1 MFKRN
6 ILKRA
11 FTIVVAAATVV
22 TTVFPATALAAPDSD
37 GLLLSDAAV
46 SSEEDITVDD
56 ETDEVIVDAEDVT
69 AEEVVDGESQSVTYD
84 FSKLKA
90 VDGFGGLGYTVDP
103 DTGAA
108 VFESTAGYQT
118 TFFEIPEDIVGK
130 GITKITVNSTDV
142 PYAGTTKIGAV
153 PDWDDGKLLKV
164 GYGYNFV
171 AVSAD
176 EGMKATVFG
185 IMLSDSG
192 KTINATDVTFEFDD
206 SVKPVKKGNYTF
218 DFSKYTGS
226 ADKEALVEIL
236 KLDPTK
242 IPAGTPADLDG
253 ASYEYSGG
261 KLIVTCT
268 KQYGQ
273 IFFRLPEE
281 TDDMVISSAEWIPT
295 EGSNTQG
302 LCCKLLTVDDF
313 TGANNNNRGGDVGCN
328 WNGPKTSASS
338 AELGLACR
346 YVAFMCMSPNATV
359 EEPQVYS
366 FDCVNIEYTPFERII
381 KEANMIKAE
390 DSNFEVES
398 LDDIFWYDCSGS
410 KEHLEIGEYEADEAL
425 NDACG
430 SQYLYSAHYGEA
442 GYGEKLE
449 YFQALELI
457 PGDHYEF
464 SVLIKSDEPE
474 SGATADVKLSISDVD
489 VKPIKVDNPVSLAD
503 GWTTASGEFIVPASD
518 ADYVSGVLS
527 IEAKNVNG
535 FAIDKVVFAHKTVP
549 HVQKDIPNFY
559 EEIAKQGIEYSGVC
573 LPSSIFAEGNEMQ
586 LELAFKHFNSI
597 TCENEMKPDSILGSK
612 PVIGE
617 DGYPVLN
624 FATPDSMAQTIVD
637 YNKANGTNIKM
648 RGHVFVWHSQTPSWF
663 FRKNFDS
670 AADYVDKKE
679 MNKRIEWYI
688 KTVGEHFDTKF
699 PGLIY
704 AWDVVNEQAD
714 DNGGIRMGSDW
725 ANIYKGSSEYITN
738 AFIYAD
744 KYVAKDTI
752 LCYNDYNECNGTK
765 CDTIC
770 GFLRDI
776 KKNVSPERKI
786 GAGMQSHHDMAT
798 PTNAQIEEAVRKYA
812 EIADVINVTELDVK
826 STMGFDGK
834 DLDTEFNSQAWR
846 YYDIYQILEKVNAE
860 YENKKVQGVTIWGL
874 YDTISWLK
882 TSNNVGGS
890 ADGKTPQYPLLFD
903 DNLQAK
909 PAYWALIEGTDGLLP
924 RINQVEVVQVA
935 DVDPYKYG
943 KEYNVHIEEEGE
955 VLDYSFIPVWD
966 NNGVD
971 IKVSINSLPAI
982 IDQDFGEIG
991 GFFSTSREL
1000 ENTYVEATE
1009 ITAKKEYVI
1018 HKDFDESFNK
1028 TNGKF
1033 LFDIAILFGDGGW
1046 VAYNDYTAQAAPWAE
1061 KSSQFL
1067 AEAIFKPF
1075 LAIGSGTPEIDGEF
1089 DAVWDNVDPVDLSIK
1104 VSDGGGVPKAT
1115 AQVGFLWDYD
1125 YLYALAV
1132 VTDEVLDS
1140 TGTGGDHTKD
1150 SFEVFID
1157 ENNAKSGS
1165 YQEDDKQY
1173 RINIENEAT
1182 FKGDKCNEDNCLHVV
1197 KKTDNGYVVEAA
1209 YKWTDISP
1217 AVGSMIGIETQINDC
1232 EGGKRLGTVSW
1243 FDQTGNGWQNPSV
1256 FGTAILTNGVD
1267 NASEFYVQPISDYTY
1282 TGSAICPK
1290 VCVKNNNTLL
1300 KAGTDYTVSYKNNIN
1315 VASKEAEAAPTVVI
1329 TGKGAYEGSVEAKF
1343 SILKADIADVEF
1355 SVKELVNATDKELVN
1370 APTSVTFNGKKVDAS
1385 HYAVKYVLSD
1395 ESVVDAVPAEYRGY
1409 VSVKLVA
1416 AENSSFVGETECAE
1430 FQVIGKDQVIADTLT
1445 VTLPKSVAFTGE
1457 AITFTDKQLVVKAGK
1472 KVLKAGD
1479 DDNADYKVS
1488 YENNVDVGTATVTIT
1503 GNGTVNPEAG
1513 VVIGT
1518 VSKTFEITG
1527 TPVSKLKITLPKS
1540 VYYTGEAID
1549 LVSQLSVKDGKKAV
1563 SDLTDKHFEIGA
1575 PIESGYTVSVT
1586 NNTEIGT
1593 ASVIISGLGKYT
1605 GVVTKNVEIIGFDL
1619 GKAAVKATAHTFDGT
1634 AFVPEAT
1641 VTYTVKDNAQAE
1653 ILTAKGYTAANGKAL
1668 KKGSKITLTAGKDFE
1683 VETVSGG
1690 TDAGKAVYAV
1700 NGKQYFSGTK
1710 KFNVTIAKAPIK
1722 DASVAEIDAVTYDK
1736 TAQKPEIGAT
1746 YKTMSLVAGTD
1757 FTAAYAKNVNAGTAK
1772 VTLKGKGNYT
1782 GSTVVNFT
1790 INPAVISDYFEAT
1803 ATDVL
1808 VAKGF
1813 KKTKVTVKDANGKA
1827 AKVNKD
1833 YEKAIKYMV
1842 DGVEATDVK
1851 AGTVVTAVVTGKGN
1865 YTGTIS
1871 ADYLVAKADL
1881 SKAKIVVKDDVK
1893 YAYTGKAVEVN
1904 EGDLLVYFGKDK
1916 ANALTVDD
1924 FEVVSY
1930 ADTHTTVGTH
1940 KFTIQGTAVEGSENC
1955 YIGTATGKF
1964 TIGKKSFS
1972 IISSIQNFFGNLF

>member
-69 AEEVVDGESQSVTYD
+69 AEEVVDGESQSVTYT
-84 FSKLKA
+84 FSELETVQLFSEVDVKA
-90 VDGFGGLGYTVDP
+90 DGSATFASNAT
-103 DTGAA
+103 
-108 VFESTAGYQT
+108 YQSN
-118 TFFEIPEDIVGK
+118 FYAIPSELVGK
-130 GITKITVNSTDV
+130 GITSVKVNLLPDGKAEEFGCEPNFANATVKLGKGVFWDEGLASGPNSNIVNLSADIGSTVDSI
-142 PYAGTTKIGAV
+142 AIMLINNESKIGA
-153 PDWDDGKLLKV
+153 
-164 GYGYNFV
+164 
-171 AVSAD
+171 SS
-176 EGMKATVFG
+176 
-185 IMLSDSG
+185 I
-192 KTINATDVTFEFDD
+192 TFTYDD
-206 SVKPVKKGNYTF
+206 SFKPSKKSSYTF
-218 DFSKYTGS
+218 DFSKNQ
-226 ADKEALVEIL
+226 
-236 KLDPTK
+236 
-242 IPAGTPADLDG
+242 PAAAAMQS
-253 ASYEYSGG
+253 ASYRYEDG
-261 KLIVTCT
+261 KLIIET
-268 KQYGQ
+268 YANWGQ
-273 IFFRLPEE
+273 IFFELPKE
-281 TDDMVISSAEWIPT
+281 TEGMVITSAEWIPT
-295 EGSNTQG
+295 EGAKNTG
-302 LCCKLLTVDDF
+302 MCCKLLSEADF
-313 TGANNNNRGGDVGCN
+313 NTDNKGGDVGYN
-328 WNGPKTSASS
+328 YNGPKANAGSD
-338 AELGLACR
+338 ELGLSCR
-346 YVAFMCMSPNATV
+346 YIAFMNMDGSATADA
-359 EEPQVYS
+359 PCVYS
-366 FDCVNIEYTPFERII
+366 FDCVKVEYKDFVRKI
-381 KEANMIKAE
+381 KEENMLSAE

-398 LDDIFWYDCSGS
+398 LDSINWVDGDNSKTNLSVKAYDDG
-410 KEHLEIGEYEADEAL
+410 EAL
-425 NDACG
+425 NATCG
-430 SQYLYSAHYGEA
+430 SKYLNSDNYGEY
-442 GYGEKLE
+442 GFGEKLV
-449 YFQALELI
+449 YNDALELI
-457 PGDHYEF
+457 PGDHYEY
-464 SVLIKSDEPE
+464 SLKVKSDAPADK
-474 SGATADVKLSISDVD
+474 ATAKVNLTVDGVALEALKIDGDV
-489 VKPIKVDNPVSLAD
+489 VSLED
-503 GWTTASGEFIVPASD
+503 GWVIASGEFVAPESSND
-518 ADYVSGVLS
+518 FVYGTLS
-527 IEAKNVNG
+527 VEAVNAKG
-535 FAIDKVVFAHKTVP
+535 LAIDEVIFAHKTVP

-586 LELAFKHFNSI
+586 LELAFKHFNSV

-648 RGHVFVWHSQTPSWF
+648 RGHVFVWHSQTPTWF

-670 AADYVDKKE
+670 EADYVDKKE

-714 DNGGIRMGSDW
+714 DNGGVRMGSDW
-725 ANIYKGSSEYITN
+725 AKIYKGSSEYITN

-776 KKNVSPERKI
+776 KNNVSPERKI

-860 YENKKVQGVTIWGL
+860 YDNKMVQGVTIWGL

-971 IKVSINSLPAI
+971 IKVSINSLPDI

-1000 ENTYVEATE
+1000 ANTYVKAKE

-1028 TNGKF
+1028 ANGKF

-1046 VAYNDYTAQAAPWAE
+1046 VAYNDYTAQAAPWTGS
-1061 KSSQFL
+1061 SSQFL

-1115 AQVGFLWDYD
+1115 AKVGFLWDYD
-1125 YLYALAV
+1125 YLYALAY

-1157 ENNAKSGS
+1157 ENNAKAGS

-1182 FKGDKCNEDNCLHVV
+1182 FNGPKCNEDNCLHVV

-1315 VASKEAEAAPTVVI
+1315 VASKEAESAPTVVI
-1329 TGKGAYEGSVEAKF
+1329 TGKGAYEGSAEAKF

-1385 HYAVKYVLSD
+1385 QYTVKYVLSD
-1395 ESVVDAVPAEYRGY
+1395 ESVVVEPVVDAVPAEYRGY

-1430 FQVIGKDQVIADTLT
+1430 FRVIGKDQVIADTLT

-1488 YENNVDVGTATVTIT
+1488 YENNVNVGTATVTIT
-1503 GNGTVNPEAG
+1503 GNGTITPEDG
-1513 VVIGT
+1513 VVIGS

-1575 PIESGYTVSVT
+1575 PIESGYIVSVA

-1593 ASVIISGLGKYT
+1593 ASVIITGLGKYT

-1641 VTYTVKDNAQAE
+1641 VTFSVKDNAQAE

-1668 KKGSKITLTAGKDFE
+1668 KKGSKITLTAGTDFE

-1722 DASVAEIDAVTYDK
+1722 DVTVDPIVAVTYDK

-1772 VTLKGKGNYT
+1772 ITLKGKGNYT

-1790 INPAVISDYFEAT
+1790 INPAKISDYFEAT

-1813 KKTKVTVKDANGKA
+1813 NKTKVTVKDANGKA
-1827 AKVNKD
+1827 AKIGKD
-1833 YEKAIKYMV
+1833 YEKAIKFMV
-1842 DGVEATDVK
+1842 GDVEAKDVK

-1916 ANALTVDD
+1916 GAALTTDD
-1924 FEVVSY
+1924 FVIVSY

-1940 KFTIQGTAVEGSENC
+1940 KFTIEGTAVEGSENC

-1972 IISSIQNFFGNLF
+1972 LISSIQNFFGNLF